1 MREGVQKIHL
11 SLEKRESITDNRL
24 IPVQARPYRGPK
36 DRTYQVYHFKSQ
48 YKAVRKLAVLLSE
61 EDEDFLDRLAEADK
75 KKFETLPNRRRRIS
89 EDKELLPGHETHE
102 VKGFH
107 LELKHDKTQQ
117 RKFAETMCEV
127 ADVDFSTDRHPRIK

>member
-1 MREGVQKIHL
+1 MREGVQEIHL

-24 IPVQARPYRGPK
+24 ISVQARPYRGQM

-48 YKAVRKLAVLLSE
+48 YRAVRKLAVLLSE
-61 EDEDFLDRLAEADK
+61 EDDDFLDRLAESDRK
-75 KKFETLPNRRRRIS
+75 KSETIPNRRRRVS
-89 EDKELLPGHETHE
+89 EDRELLPGHDPHE
-102 VKGFH
+102 VKEFH

-127 ADVDFSTDRHPRIK
+127 ANVDFSTDRHPRIR